1 MSWLV
6 KPKTNEPA
14 ALRLRRHLEA
24 EEALLAPGVF
34 NALVALEAE
43 RQGFKALYFS
53 GGAYAASLGLPDVG
67 LLTLEDVVHGV
78 RWVTRAVDLPV
89 IVDADTGFGGAL
101 NVARAVRE
109 LEAVGAAAIQI
120 EDQVMPKRCGH
131 LAGKAVVAAEVMAE
145 KIAAARRAREH
156 LVIVARTDARGPEGF
171 EAAVAR
177 AELYLKAGA
186 DVVFPEALESAAEF
200 RAFARRVRA
209 PLLANMTEFGRSP
222 LVPAAR
228 LFAWGYR
235 IVIFPVTALRAA
247 MKAVEGVLAAL
258 RREGSAARWVPRMQ
272 TRAELYALLGYAAY
286 EALDRSLGEASDA
299 P

>member
-6 KPKTNEPA
+6 KPKTEEPA
-14 ALRLRRHLEA
+14 ALRRYLEA
-24 EEALLAPGVF
+24 GETLLVPGAF

-145 KIAAARRAREH
+145 KIAAARQAREH

-171 EAAVAR
+171 EAAVRR
-177 AELYLKAGA
+177 AEVYLEAGA
-186 DVVFPEALESAAEF
+186 DVVFPEALESEAEF

-258 RREGSAARWVPRMQ
+258 RREGSAAGWVPRMQ
-272 TRAELYALLGYAAY
+272 TRAELYALLRYTAY
-286 EALDRSLGEASDA
+286 EALDRSLGEANDA